1 MEYNSTKRQIFL
13 CLRICLFIVAC
24 QGVCVKVCA
33 KVVKIKCITLNLR
46 YDNKW
51 DGANKWDNR
60 KQQVLSFIEEEN
72 ADIICLQEVLNRQ
85 LVDINAFQNSY
96 SYVGAGREDG
106 KTKGEY
112 APIFYK
118 KTKYIKVED
127 GIFWLSEH
135 PDSIGSIGWDA
146 GQPRIATWA
155 ILRDKKKNREFMV
168 INTHFDDIGSN
179 ARLKS
184 AELIKKWIIKNVR
197 DFPVILTG
205 DLNVMDNS
213 EVYSL
218 LSEDTAP
225 LVDTYK
231 ACKKPKG
238 VNYSFHAF
246 GRIPM
251 SRRTKID
258 YIFVSNN
265 SKVKSFDIPMEESQ
279 NGVYLSDHNPLIAYI
294 HLKKNSKKLF

>member
-1 MEYNSTKRQIFL
+1 MHNSESE
-13 CLRICLFIVAC
+13 IC
-24 QGVCVKVCA
+24 
-33 KVVKIKCITLNLR
+33 
-46 YDNKW
+46 NKW

-112 APIFYK
+112 APISYK

-155 ILRDKKKNREFMV
+155 ILIIAEPEYRC
-168 INTHFDDIGSN
+168 
-179 ARLKS
+179 S
-184 AELIKKWIIKNVR
+184 ALMIPSAAE
-197 DFPVILTG
+197 
-205 DLNVMDNS
+205 S
-213 EVYSL
+213 EYRS
-218 LSEDTAP
+218 
-225 LVDTYK
+225 
-231 ACKKPKG
+231 
-238 VNYSFHAF
+238 
-246 GRIPM
+246 
-251 SRRTKID
+251 
-258 YIFVSNN
+258 
-265 SKVKSFDIPMEESQ
+265 
-279 NGVYLSDHNPLIAYI
+279 
-294 HLKKNSKKLF
+294 

>member
-1 MEYNSTKRQIFL
+1 MKNTEGIGIAKGASSPRRDKKDEYSSTKEHRYSDSATAVL
-13 CLRICLFIVAC
+13 CE
-24 QGVCVKVCA
+24 
-33 KVVKIKCITLNLR
+33 R
-46 YDNKW
+46 YY
-51 DGANKWDNR
+51 
-60 KQQVLSFIEEEN
+60 Q
-72 ADIICLQEVLNRQ
+72 
-85 LVDINAFQNSY
+85 
-96 SYVGAGREDG
+96 
-106 KTKGEY
+106 
-112 APIFYK
+112 
-118 KTKYIKVED
+118 
-127 GIFWLSEH
+127 
-135 PDSIGSIGWDA
+135 
-146 GQPRIATWA
+146 
-155 ILRDKKKNREFMV
+155 ILRDKKKNCEFMV

-218 LSEDTAP
+218 FSEDTAP

-279 NGVYLSDHNPLIAYI
+279 NGFYLSDHNPLIAYI